1 VRELSS
7 ALNLPHQGK
16 GRKLK
21 SAKEIEFKLTHQPL
35 GNFFDNQGSSFQMQ
49 GVIVGVSDE
58 QLLAVCHT
66 QQVGSSRPKAKVINK
81 GPARPG

>member
-1 VRELSS
+1 
-7 ALNLPHQGK
+7 
-16 GRKLK
+16 
-21 SAKEIEFKLTHQPL
+21 
-35 GNFFDNQGSSFQMQ
+35 MQ